1 MFCFRTHATIQE
13 IKKKFREQFPFLK
26 IEILGDHTFGNGN
39 EFQEMNSLSHEKR
52 KPEKL
57 VSIFPVHSV
66 KEVELTLQKE
76 LKLPVRI
83 FRKNKDEWMETQH
96 SYYLS
101 LETQNEM
108 GRLSEAGCREEGK
121 Q

>member
-1 MFCFRTHATIQE
+1 MFCFRTHTTIQE

-26 IEILGDHTFGNGN
+26 IEILGDHKFGNGN
-39 EFQEMNSLSHEKR
+39 EFQEMNSLGHEIR

-76 LKLPVRI
+76 LVTL
-83 FRKNKDEWMETQH
+83 FNTNKT
-96 SYYLS
+96 
-101 LETQNEM
+101 
-108 GRLSEAGCREEGK
+108 G
-121 Q
+121 